1 MQSHRYRK
9 GIEWLRIC
17 SNNSSPS
24 IDAYR
29 SVYVK
34 VPILA
39 AMTSELAEK
48 SARMSAGDFL
58 KQVTPAARRSKLVPW
73 AADIRLLRE
82 AGCSLSQ
89 IRAFLAHN
97 DVSIAVST
105 LNAFITRH
113 LGEVQPVPIAAGEIA
128 AKTQSETVADA
139 ASADPTAIAFK
150 SSKQLAAENPT
161 LSKTEIRD
169 LYTRQ
174 FETSPP
180 NPLADLIRQQEERKR
195 AARVQT
201 DAGGAESSPT
211 TASG

>member
-1 MQSHRYRK
+1 
-9 GIEWLRIC
+9 
-17 SNNSSPS
+17 
-24 IDAYR
+24 
-29 SVYVK
+29 
-34 VPILA
+34 
-39 AMTSELAEK
+39 MTSELAAK

-113 LGEVQPVPIAAGEIA
+113 LGEVQPVPIAA
-128 AKTQSETVADA
+128 KTQSETVADA

-161 LSKTEIRD
+161 LSKAEIRD

-195 AARVQT
+195 AARVQA
-201 DAGGAESSPT
+201 DAGGAESSPA